1 MPPLT
6 LLLPHNS
13 GIYYPV
19 EIHLVHV
26 PETAA
31 TAVNALV
38 LGVFLT
44 QGKAN
49 KFFDILT
56 AQPAEEGTPPPA
68 PKRRELSGGAEEVR
82 MFGPANPYSLI
93 PQDKAYWH
101 YIGSLT
107 AIGYGGC
114 QLNNADPAKFN
125 PKENNISWYVFKNP
139 QTASF
144 SQLAWLTDYLC
155 GLVQPYL
162 CMSNRPLQEI
172 LPDTEIYKYGK
183 MLK

>member
-1 MPPLT
+1 MHLPEGTPPS
-6 LLLPHNS
+6 N
-13 GIYYPV
+13 
-19 EIHLVHV
+19 
-26 PETAA
+26 
-31 TAVNALV
+31 AVNALV

-44 QGKAN
+44 TGKAN
-49 KFFDILT
+49 SFFDVLT
-56 AQPAEEGTPPPA
+56 AQPADEGTGT
-68 PKRRELSGGAEEVR
+68 RRKLSGGEEVTL
-82 MFGPANPYSLI
+82 FKAANPYSLI
-93 PQDKAYWH
+93 PQDKSYWH
-101 YIGSLT
+101 YTGSLT

-114 QLNNADPAKFN
+114 QLNDASPTFN
-125 PKENNISWYVFKNP
+125 PAVNNIQWYVFKNP

-162 CMSNRPLQEI
+162 CQSNRPLQEI